1 MKHKHIL
8 PILLMGALG
17 LQSCSDFLDT
27 KPTEGYP
34 ETTVWE
40 TQGTVD
46 AFVTR
51 KDINPIALILL
62 DTGYCRCIRH
72 RKLWQCIRP
81 LRMVLYMGQDIHQQ
95 HGELPCRLSRRGSWP
110 YGEHLRL
117 WFEQPFYLYP

>member
-40 TQGTVD
+40 TQGTVVHSSSETMAMRS
-46 AFVTR
+46 AFT
-51 KDINPIALILL
+51 N
-62 DTGYCRCIRH
+62 GS
-72 RKLWQCIRP
+72 
-81 LRMVLYMGQDIHQQ
+81 
-95 HGELPCRLSRRGSWP
+95 LPGTRLSPTTW
-110 YGEHLRL
+110 
-117 WFEQPFYLYP
+117 